1 MNLLWDNSFAA
12 FLILTVVL
20 GGGAALMSGRALAL
34 GWRPWLQA
42 VLYMVPLAL
51 AVRFFHWSLAG
62 GTLVSIHY
70 FTVDLLVL
78 AALTLLSWRVTR
90 ASQMVTQ
97 YPWLYRR
104 AGPLG
109 WTDKS
114 G

>member
-1 MNLLWDNSFAA
+1 MGFLWDNSFAA
-12 FLILTVVL
+12 FLTLTLVL
-20 GGGAALMSGRALAL
+20 GGTAAWMSGRALAM
-34 GWRPWLQA
+34 GWRPWQQA
-42 VLYMVPLAL
+42 VVYMVPLAL

-62 GTLVSIHY
+62 GTLLSAHY
-70 FTVDLLVL
+70 FTVDFLVL
-78 AALTLLSWRVTR
+78 TALTLLSWRMTR

-109 WTDKS
+109 WTDQP